1 MTDQKPLR
9 IAVMAHEFPALS
21 ETFVLNHVTGLLD
34 LGHDVT
40 VLATAPRADELTQPD
55 VVRYGL
61 ADGTVYRRMPK
72 NPVLRAALAPLLV
85 LRRRGGEGPV
95 LDVRHYGR
103 EARSL
108 SLLYW
113 ADRLRRLAPF
123 DVVHCHFGI
132 VGRTAAYLRELNA
145 LEGKLVVTFHG
156 VDVSATL
163 DSDPHTYDHLFHTG
177 DLFLPISELWRD
189 RLIDQGC
196 PPERTLVHRVGIDV
210 GAFDFRPRDSWV
222 RPLRVLAVGR
232 LVEKKG
238 FRYAL
243 EAVAQVRWRG
253 LDAELTIL
261 GDGPLRNELTALT
274 AREPLVEHVRFL
286 GWQDGS
292 AVRRLYEQSDVL
304 LAPSVTDAS
313 GDKEGIPVTLMEAM
327 ASGLPVVSTRHS
339 GIPELVEHGVSGLLV
354 PERDVDALASAL
366 LTLAESPM
374 LARRLAVQARAT
386 IERGFEY
393 RALNDRLVEMY
404 RALLRGETP
413 VAAVPAVPQ
422 LDAGVGER
430 YGDSYAAA
438 RPPLRIRR

>member
-1 MTDQKPLR
+1 MSDEMPLR

-40 VLATAPRADELTQPD
+40 VLATGPRADELTQPD
-55 VVRYGL
+55 VARYGL
-61 ADGTVYRRMPK
+61 AHGTVYRRMPR
-72 NPVLRAALAPLLV
+72 NPILRAAFAPLLV

-95 LDVRHYGR
+95 LDMRRYGR

-132 VGRTAAYLRELNA
+132 VGRTAAYLQELNA
-145 LEGKLVVTFHG
+145 LKGKLVVTFHG
-156 VDVSATL
+156 VDVSAAL
-163 DSDPHTYDHLFHTG
+163 DSDPHTYDHLFRAG
-177 DLFLPISELWRD
+177 DLFLPISELWRN
-189 RLIDQGC
+189 RLIDAGC

-210 GAFDFRPRDSWV
+210 GAFDFRARDSWIRPV
-222 RPLRVLAVGR
+222 RILAVGR

-243 EAVAQVRWRG
+243 EAVAQVRRRG
-253 LDAELTIL
+253 LDAELTIV
-261 GDGPLRNELTALT
+261 GDGPLRAELSTLT
-274 AREPLVEHVRFL
+274 TRDPLVEHVRFL
-286 GWQDGS
+286 GWQDGT
-292 AVRRLYEQSDVL
+292 AVRRLYEESDVL

-339 GIPELVEHGVSGLLV
+339 GIPELVEHGVSGLLA

-366 LTLAESPM
+366 LTLAESPV
-374 LARRLAVQARAT
+374 LARRLAVRARAT
-386 IERGFEY
+386 IEHAFEY
-393 RALNDRLVEMY
+393 RALNERLVEMY

-413 VAAVPAVPQ
+413 VAPPAPPADE
-422 LDAGVGER
+422 DAGEGYGEA
-430 YGDSYAAA
+430 YAAS
-438 RPPLRIRR
+438 RRSFRMRR